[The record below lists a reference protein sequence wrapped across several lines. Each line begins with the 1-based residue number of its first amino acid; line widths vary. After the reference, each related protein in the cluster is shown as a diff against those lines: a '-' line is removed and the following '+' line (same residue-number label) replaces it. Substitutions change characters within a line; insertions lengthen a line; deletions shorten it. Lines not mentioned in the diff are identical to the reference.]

1 MEAYN
6 EQEVVTTEVVNEQA
20 AFEVKKLADSA
31 FGKCLAAVIL
41 AWWPICSVIAIIL
54 GGIGL
59 KAAKQAT
66 ELAEANKIQAGGKNI
81 AAKIT
86 GKIGLIGGIIM
97 TVFWLFYI
105 ILIVAMIGLTASMY

>member
-1 MEAYN
+1 MDAYN

-20 AFEVKKLADSA
+20 AAEVAKLANSA

-41 AWWPICSVIAIIL
+41 AWWPVTSVIAIIL

-59 KAAKQAT
+59 KAAKKAT
-66 ELAEANKIQAGGKNI
+66 ALAEANNISAGGKKV

-86 GKIGLIGGIIM
+86 GMIGLIGGIVM

-105 ILIVAMIGLTASMY
+105 IIIVAIIGAAAGF

>member
-20 AFEVKKLADSA
+20 EAEVKSLANSA

-41 AWWPICSVIAIIL
+41 AWWPIGSVIAIIL
-54 GGIGL
+54 GAIGL
-59 KAAKQAT
+59 KAAKKAT
-66 ELAEANKIQAGGKNI
+66 ALAEANNVSAGGKNI

-86 GKIGLIGGIIM
+86 GKIGLIGGIVM
-97 TVFWLFYI
+97 TVFWFFYI
-105 ILIVAMIGLTASMY
+105 LIFALAIIGMASSF

>member
-1 MEAYN
+1 MEMYN

-20 AFEVKKLADSA
+20 EAEVAKLAKSA

-41 AWWPICSVIAIIL
+41 AWWPVASVIAIIL
-54 GGIGL
+54 GSIGL
-59 KAAKQAT
+59 KAAKKAT
-66 ELAEANKIQAGGKNI
+66 ALAEANNISAGGKNI

-86 GKIGLIGGIIM
+86 GKIGLIGGIVM

-105 ILIVAMIGLTASMY
+105 VIIVAIIGAAASF